1 MALKLRTCQVY
12 CPQCHVYE
20 SLLFY
25 GKKLIGNTKWSQ
37 GDRGRIFHT
46 CKRPCAMSRLT
57 DLLH

>member
-1 MALKLRTCQVY
+1 VALKLRTCQVY

-25 GKKLIGNTKWSQ
+25 GKKLIGNTKWTQ

-46 CKRPCAMSRLT
+46 CKRPCAMLSF
-57 DLLH
+57 D